1 MLSEVGIG
9 VKELTEAAMAILALV
24 VHAWAVIKYLITRMD
39 KQSKELHERVDRY
52 REDMVTRADH
62 HRDTA
67 NLQEEIRGIRKDLNA
82 MNTNISNLIIQL
94 TRDGS
99 GKR

>member
-9 VKELTEAAMAILALV
+9 VKEMTEAVMAILALV
-24 VHAWAVIKYLITRMD
+24 VHAWAVLKYLITRMA

-52 REDMVTRADH
+52 REDMVTKVDDH
-62 HRDTA
+62 RVPA
-67 NLQEEIRGIRKDLNA
+67 SLLQEIRGISKDLNA

-94 TRDGS
+94 TREGS

>member
-1 MLSEVGIG
+1 MLEINQIGI
-9 VKELTEAAMAILALV
+9 KELTEAALAILALV

-39 KQSKELHERVDRY
+39 RQNRELNERIDRY
-52 REDMVTRADH
+52 REDMVTRSDH

-67 NLQEEIRGIRKDLNA
+67 SLQEDIRGIRKDLNA

-94 TRDGS
+94 TRDGR
-99 GKR
+99 GRD